1 LLTQDGEVKPIGSK
15 VQLLDL
21 ARTLEVIA
29 QRGAEGF
36 YQGSVA
42 EEIASATQA
51 AGGVITVADLKNY
64 QPKEREVLKGT
75 YQGYTL
81 MAMPPPSSGGAV
93 IIQAL
98 RSLEETLKPLT
109 PQKLGHESHLYLHAL
124 TESLKHAFADRAR
137 YMGDP
142 DFVKV
147 PLEEMLSSRR
157 ISDIVSAFD
166 QHKTHPR
173 ASYGG
178 NYLSPP
184 DGGTSHFNVLDVH
197 GNAIALTTTI
207 NTGFGSRFVAGSS
220 GVLLNNEMDDFIVKP
235 GVPNAYGL
243 IGREANAVEASKR
256 PLSSMSPTILI
267 RDHRVVGMVGG
278 SGGPTII
285 TGTIQVLLNL
295 IHFDGVNGDVGRA
308 VDAPRLHH
316 QWVPETLMYDQGLS
330 RDSLDGLLARGHE
343 LKPWYSRFN
352 AIQALWVK
360 SRGGRDLIFG
370 ASDPS
375 KRGKPAA
382 VHEHSIK

>member
-1 LLTQDGEVKPIGSK
+1 M
-15 VQLLDL
+15 
-21 ARTLEVIA
+21 
-29 QRGAEGF
+29 
-36 YQGSVA
+36 
-42 EEIASATQA
+42 
-51 AGGVITVADLKNY
+51 ITVKDLKSY
-64 QPKEREVLKGT
+64 RPKEREALTGT
-75 YQGYTL
+75 YQGYTII
-81 MAMPPPSSGGAV
+81 AMPPPSSGGAV

-98 RSLEETLKPLT
+98 RSLEEILKPLT
-109 PQKLGHESHLYLHAL
+109 PHNLGQHSHLYLHAL

-142 DFVKV
+142 DFVTV
-147 PLEEMLSSRR
+147 PLAEMLAPRR

-166 QHKTHPR
+166 KNHTHPR

-178 NYLSPP
+178 DYQSPP
-184 DGGTSHFNVLDVH
+184 DGGTSHFNVLDAQ

-243 IGREANAVEASKR
+243 IGRKANAVEPGKR
-256 PLSSMSPTILI
+256 PLSSMSPTILV

-308 VDAPRLHH
+308 VNAPRLHH
-316 QWVPETLMYDQGLS
+316 QWVPETLMYDQGLPRS
-330 RDSLDGLLARGHE
+330 ALDGLLARGHE
-343 LKPWYSRFN
+343 LKSWRSRFN
-352 AIQALWVK
+352 AVQAMWVK

-375 KRGKPAA
+375 KRGRPAA
-382 VHEHSIK
+382 VHVHSIKRVSTKSLMKHK